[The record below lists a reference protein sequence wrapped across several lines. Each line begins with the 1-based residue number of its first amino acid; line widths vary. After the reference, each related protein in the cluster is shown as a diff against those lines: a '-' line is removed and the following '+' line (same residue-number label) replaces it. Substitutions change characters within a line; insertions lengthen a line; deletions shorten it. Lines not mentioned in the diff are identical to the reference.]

1 MSVPETSALNRIL
14 IDTYCGKKDNLK
26 IYSTNNLFEFEF
38 DMADSL
44 SNDQY
49 SDFENQ
55 ILWRKGFKVRYEFSE
70 YYADLSFITGTHVTG
85 TSKQFLTTLLLNKN
99 AVIFINVNK

>member
-1 MSVPETSALNRIL
+1 MSGPETSALNRIL

-55 ILWRKGFKVRYEFSE
+55 ILWRKGFKVHYEFSE
-70 YYADLSFITGTHVTG
+70 YYADLSFITGSHVTG
-85 TSKQFLTTLLLNKN
+85 TSKEFLLTLFNN
-99 AVIFINVNK
+99 VIIFINVNK